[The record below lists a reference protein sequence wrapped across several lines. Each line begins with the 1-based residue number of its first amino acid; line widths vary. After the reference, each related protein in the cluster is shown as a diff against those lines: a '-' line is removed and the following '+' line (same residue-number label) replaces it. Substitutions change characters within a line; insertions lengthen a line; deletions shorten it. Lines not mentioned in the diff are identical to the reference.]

1 MSEKPLPTTFQLMG
15 LDPATRDDPY
25 PLLEDLQ
32 SRCPVHKDTL
42 SNQFILT
49 RYDDI
54 KSVVND
60 RSLWRHPSRA
70 RLDSLFRQFANRMD
84 ERGPREGE
92 SILFMDDPD
101 HARVRQPLTKAFYKR
116 AARMRAD
123 VDTIVD
129 EVLDGLAT
137 RAQFDVIDDYGI
149 PIPIL
154 VIAKVLGVERER
166 LQEFRAWSEGIILAL
181 HVMRSEEQTRQMI
194 AADAALTAY
203 FTQAMAERRRIPRDD
218 LITDMVQ
225 LQAEGAP
232 LNDAEIRINLA
243 ALLVGG
249 NLTTTDLIG
258 NGVLT
263 LLRHPEQLAAL
274 RADPS
279 LYVRKS
285 VANHLNDITKN
296 HAALVLD
303 FVATWDRTD
312 ARTAWIVRHALRTLI
327 KRGHPRAL
335 ALLGAGA
342 APKLEAQFKVG
353 PARLKL
359 GGTLTLTTRLVST
372 HTRPQS
378 LIVDYVVHYARPGGA
393 AAEKV
398 FKWKQLTL
406 GPGETVVLSKR
417 QVIRDFSTRRHHPGR
432 HRVELQINGRRLA
445 DGQFSL
451 SE

>member
-54 KSVVND
+54 KSIVND
-60 RSLWRHPSRA
+60 RTLWRHPSRA
-70 RLDSLFRQFANRMD
+70 RPDSLFHQFVNRSQQG
-84 ERGPREGE
+84 GPREGE

-101 HARVRQPLTKAFYKR
+101 HARVRQPLTKAFYRR
-116 AARMRAD
+116 AARMRGD

-129 EVLDGLAT
+129 EVLRGLEG
-137 RAQFDVIDDYGI
+137 RAHFDVINDYGI

-154 VIAKVLGVERER
+154 VIAKVLGVEPER
-166 LQEFRAWSEGIILAL
+166 LQEFREWSEGIILAL
-181 HVMRSEEQTRQMI
+181 HVMRSEEQTRQMT
-194 AADAALTAY
+194 AADVALTAY
-203 FTQAMAERRRIPRDD
+203 FTEAMAERRRVPRDD

-263 LLRHPEQLAAL
+263 LLRHPDQLAAL
-274 RADPS
+274 RADPGLAASAVEEILRFEAPIS
-279 LYVRKS
+279 LTSRVASRDMEVGGCPVRTGDPMMTF
-285 VANHLNDITKN
+285 VRAANRDPAVFEDPDRFDITRKRAP
-296 HAALVLD
+296 HMSFGGGAHICIGAPLARMEGQVAIPRLFEHFPRLRLAPQQALVWRPLPG
-303 FVATWDRTD
+303 F
-312 ARTAWIVRHALRTLI
+312 
-327 KRGHPRAL
+327 RG
-335 ALLGAGA
+335 
-342 APKLEAQFKVG
+342 LE
-353 PARLKL
+353 
-359 GGTLTLTTRLVST
+359 
-372 HTRPQS
+372 H
-378 LIVDYVVHYARPGGA
+378 LIV
-393 AAEKV
+393 
-398 FKWKQLTL
+398 
-406 GPGETVVLSKR
+406 ETG
-417 QVIRDFSTRRHHPGR
+417 T
-432 HRVELQINGRRLA
+432 
-445 DGQFSL
+445 
-451 SE
+451 

>member
-1 MSEKPLPTTFQLMG
+1 
-15 LDPATRDDPY
+15 
-25 PLLEDLQ
+25 
-32 SRCPVHKDTL
+32 
-42 SNQFILT
+42 
-49 RYDDI
+49 
-54 KSVVND
+54 
-60 RSLWRHPSRA
+60 
-70 RLDSLFRQFANRMD
+70 
-84 ERGPREGE
+84 
-92 SILFMDDPD
+92 
-101 HARVRQPLTKAFYKR
+101 
-116 AARMRAD
+116 MRAD

-129 EVLDGLAT
+129 EVLDGLAS

-154 VIAKVLGVERER
+154 VIAKVLGVEPER

-279 LYVRKS
+279 LAANAVEEILRFEAPVSLTSRVASRDMEIGGCPIHAGDPMMTFVRAANRDPS
-285 VANHLNDITKN
+285 VFEDPDSFDITRKRPP
-296 HAALVLD
+296 HMSFGGGAHICIGAPLARMEGQ
-303 FVATWDRTD
+303 VAIPRLFERFPNLRLAPQTFTW
-312 ARTAWIVRHALRTLI
+312 
-327 KRGHPRAL
+327 RAL
-335 ALLGAGA
+335 PGFRGLEHLVVETGA
-342 APKLEAQFKVG
+342 
-353 PARLKL
+353 
-359 GGTLTLTTRLVST
+359 
-372 HTRPQS
+372 
-378 LIVDYVVHYARPGGA
+378 
-393 AAEKV
+393 
-398 FKWKQLTL
+398 
-406 GPGETVVLSKR
+406 
-417 QVIRDFSTRRHHPGR
+417 
-432 HRVELQINGRRLA
+432 
-445 DGQFSL
+445 
-451 SE
+451 

>member
-42 SNQFILT
+42 TNQFILT

-54 KSVVND
+54 KSIVND
-60 RSLWRHPSRA
+60 RTLWRHPSRA
-70 RLDSLFRQFANRMD
+70 RPDSMFHQFVNRAAQS
-84 ERGPREGE
+84 GPREGE

-116 AARMRAD
+116 AARMRGD

-129 EVLDGLAT
+129 DVLKGLEG
-137 RAQFDVIDDYGI
+137 RSQFDVINDYGI

-154 VIAKVLGVERER
+154 VIAKVLGVEAER
-166 LQEFRAWSEGIILAL
+166 LQEFREWSEGIILGL
-181 HVMRSEEQTRQMI
+181 HVMRSEEQTRQMM

-203 FTQAMAERRRIPRDD
+203 FTAAMAERRRAPRDD

-232 LNDAEIRINLA
+232 LSDAEVRINLA

-263 LLRHPEQLAAL
+263 LLRHPDQLAAL
-274 RADPS
+274 KADPGLAANAVEEILRFEAPIS
-279 LYVRKS
+279 LTSRVASRDMEVGGCPVRAGDPMMTF
-285 VANHLNDITKN
+285 VRAANRDPAVFEDPDHFDITRKRAP
-296 HAALVLD
+296 HMSFGGGAHICIGAPLARMEGQVAIPRLFERFPRLRLAPQQTLVWRPLPG
-303 FVATWDRTD
+303 F
-312 ARTAWIVRHALRTLI
+312 
-327 KRGHPRAL
+327 RG
-335 ALLGAGA
+335 
-342 APKLEAQFKVG
+342 LE
-353 PARLKL
+353 
-359 GGTLTLTTRLVST
+359 
-372 HTRPQS
+372 H
-378 LIVDYVVHYARPGGA
+378 LIV
-393 AAEKV
+393 
-398 FKWKQLTL
+398 
-406 GPGETVVLSKR
+406 ETC
-417 QVIRDFSTRRHHPGR
+417 
-432 HRVELQINGRRLA
+432 A
-445 DGQFSL
+445 
-451 SE
+451 

>member
-32 SRCPVHKDTL
+32 SRCPVHKDAL

-70 RLDSLFRQFANRMD
+70 RPDSLFRQFANRMD

-129 EVLDGLAT
+129 EVLDGLAS

-154 VIAKVLGVERER
+154 VIAKVLGVEPER

-203 FTQAMAERRRIPRDD
+203 FTQAMAERRRNPRDD

-263 LLRHPEQLAAL
+263 LLRHPDQLAAL

-279 LYVRKS
+279 LAANAVEEILRFEAPVSLTSRVASRDMEVGGCPVHAGDPMMTFVRAANRDPS
-285 VANHLNDITKN
+285 VFEDPDSFDITRKRPP
-296 HAALVLD
+296 HMSFGGGAHICIGAPLARMEGQ
-303 FVATWDRTD
+303 VAIPRLFERFPNLRLAPQTFTW
-312 ARTAWIVRHALRTLI
+312 
-327 KRGHPRAL
+327 RAL
-335 ALLGAGA
+335 PGFRG
-342 APKLEAQFKVG
+342 LEH
-353 PARLKL
+353 
-359 GGTLTLTTRLVST
+359 LV
-372 HTRPQS
+372 
-378 LIVDYVVHYARPGGA
+378 V
-393 AAEKV
+393 
-398 FKWKQLTL
+398 
-406 GPGETVVLSKR
+406 ETGV
-417 QVIRDFSTRRHHPGR
+417 
-432 HRVELQINGRRLA
+432 
-445 DGQFSL
+445 
-451 SE
+451 

>member
-70 RLDSLFRQFANRMD
+70 RPDSLFRQFANRMD

-243 ALLVGG
+243 SLLVGG

-279 LYVRKS
+279 LAANAVEEILRFEAPVSLTSRVASRDMEIGGCPIHAGDPMMTFVRAANRDPS
-285 VANHLNDITKN
+285 VFEDPDSFDITRKRPP
-296 HAALVLD
+296 HMSFGGGSHICIGAPLARMEGQ
-303 FVATWDRTD
+303 VAIPRLFERFPNLRLAPQTFTW
-312 ARTAWIVRHALRTLI
+312 
-327 KRGHPRAL
+327 RAL
-335 ALLGAGA
+335 PGFRG
-342 APKLEAQFKVG
+342 LEH
-353 PARLKL
+353 
-359 GGTLTLTTRLVST
+359 LV
-372 HTRPQS
+372 
-378 LIVDYVVHYARPGGA
+378 V
-393 AAEKV
+393 
-398 FKWKQLTL
+398 
-406 GPGETVVLSKR
+406 ETGV
-417 QVIRDFSTRRHHPGR
+417 
-432 HRVELQINGRRLA
+432 
-445 DGQFSL
+445 
-451 SE
+451 

>member
-70 RLDSLFRQFANRMD
+70 RPDSLFRQFANRMD

-279 LYVRKS
+279 LAANAVEEILRFEAPVSLTSRVASRDMEIGGCPIHAGDPMMTFVRAANRDPS
-285 VANHLNDITKN
+285 VFEDPDSFDITRKRPP
-296 HAALVLD
+296 HMSFGGGSHICIGAPLARMEGQ
-303 FVATWDRTD
+303 VAIPRLFERFPNLRLAPQTFTW
-312 ARTAWIVRHALRTLI
+312 
-327 KRGHPRAL
+327 RAL
-335 ALLGAGA
+335 PGFRG
-342 APKLEAQFKVG
+342 LEH
-353 PARLKL
+353 
-359 GGTLTLTTRLVST
+359 LV
-372 HTRPQS
+372 
-378 LIVDYVVHYARPGGA
+378 V
-393 AAEKV
+393 
-398 FKWKQLTL
+398 
-406 GPGETVVLSKR
+406 ETGV
-417 QVIRDFSTRRHHPGR
+417 
-432 HRVELQINGRRLA
+432 
-445 DGQFSL
+445 
-451 SE
+451 

>member
-32 SRCPVHKDTL
+32 SRCPVHKDAL

-70 RLDSLFRQFANRMD
+70 RPDSLFRQFANRMD

-123 VDTIVD
+123 VDMIVD
-129 EVLDGLAT
+129 EVLDGLAS

-154 VIAKVLGVERER
+154 VIAKVLGVEPER

-203 FTQAMAERRRIPRDD
+203 FTQAMAERRRNPRDD

-263 LLRHPEQLAAL
+263 LLRHPDQLAAL

-279 LYVRKS
+279 LAANAVEEILRFEAPVSLTSRVASRDMEVGGCPVHAGDPMMTFVRAANRDPS
-285 VANHLNDITKN
+285 VFEDPDSFDITRKRPP
-296 HAALVLD
+296 HMSFGGGAHICIGAPLARMEGQ
-303 FVATWDRTD
+303 VAIPRLFERFPNLRLAPQTFTW
-312 ARTAWIVRHALRTLI
+312 
-327 KRGHPRAL
+327 RAL
-335 ALLGAGA
+335 PGFRG
-342 APKLEAQFKVG
+342 LEH
-353 PARLKL
+353 
-359 GGTLTLTTRLVST
+359 LV
-372 HTRPQS
+372 
-378 LIVDYVVHYARPGGA
+378 V
-393 AAEKV
+393 
-398 FKWKQLTL
+398 
-406 GPGETVVLSKR
+406 ETGV
-417 QVIRDFSTRRHHPGR
+417 
-432 HRVELQINGRRLA
+432 
-445 DGQFSL
+445 
-451 SE
+451 

>member
-1 MSEKPLPTTFQLMG
+1 MSEKPLPTSFQLMG
-15 LDPATRDDPY
+15 LDPQTRDDPY

-70 RLDSLFRQFANRMD
+70 RADSLFRQFANRMD

-116 AARMRAD
+116 AARMRGD

-129 EVLDGLAT
+129 DVLGGLEG
-137 RAQFDVIDDYGI
+137 RSHFDVIDDYGI

-154 VIAKVLGVERER
+154 VIAKVLGVEPER
-166 LQEFRAWSEGIILAL
+166 LQDFRAWSEGIILGL
-181 HVMRSEEQTRQMI
+181 HVMRSEEQTRQML
-194 AADAALTAY
+194 AADAALTTY
-203 FTQAMAERRRIPRDD
+203 FSAAMEDRRRHPRDD

-225 LQAEGAP
+225 LQAEGAQ
-232 LNDAEIRINLA
+232 LNDAEIRINLS

-263 LLRHPEQLAAL
+263 LLRHPDQLAAL
-274 RADPS
+274 QADPGLAASAVEEILRFEAPVS
-279 LYVRKS
+279 LTSRVASRDMEVGGCPVHAGDPMMTFVRAANRDPS
-285 VANHLNDITKN
+285 VFEDPDRFDITRKRAP
-296 HAALVLD
+296 HMSFGGGAHICIGAPLARMEGQVAIPRLFERFPQLKLAAGQTL
-303 FVATWDRTD
+303 TW
-312 ARTAWIVRHALRTLI
+312 
-327 KRGHPRAL
+327 RAL
-335 ALLGAGA
+335 PGFRGLEHLLVETGA
-342 APKLEAQFKVG
+342 
-353 PARLKL
+353 
-359 GGTLTLTTRLVST
+359 
-372 HTRPQS
+372 
-378 LIVDYVVHYARPGGA
+378 
-393 AAEKV
+393 
-398 FKWKQLTL
+398 
-406 GPGETVVLSKR
+406 
-417 QVIRDFSTRRHHPGR
+417 
-432 HRVELQINGRRLA
+432 
-445 DGQFSL
+445 
-451 SE
+451 